1 MKILLTVHTINI
13 NSVSGQTKDVR
24 HTKTLYR
31 GTLHCWKTVISEE
44 GARALYSGLSPALL
58 RQAVYG
64 TIKYGLYY
72 SIKDVVG
79 GEESTVK
86 NVYIAIVSGAV
97 SASIANPTDVL
108 KVRLQS
114 RKEPVV
120 NPRKPVRNNMVNCF
134 TDIYRYVEYNKFR

>member
-1 MKILLTVHTINI
+1 M
-13 NSVSGQTKDVR
+13 
-24 HTKTLYR
+24 
-31 GTLHCWKTVISEE
+31 ISEE

-134 TDIYRYVEYNKFR
+134 TDIYRYVILCKLRKIGFLKAELYIKSPLFMTSTFYYVFVLILK

>member
-1 MKILLTVHTINI
+1 M
-13 NSVSGQTKDVR
+13 
-24 HTKTLYR
+24 
-31 GTLHCWKTVISEE
+31 ISEE

-134 TDIYRYVEYNKFR
+134 TDIYRYVICKLRKIGFLKAVLYTKSPLFMTSTFYYVFVLILE

>member
-1 MKILLTVHTINI
+1 M
-13 NSVSGQTKDVR
+13 
-24 HTKTLYR
+24 
-31 GTLHCWKTVISEE
+31 ISEE

-120 NPRKPVRNNMVNCF
+120 NPRKPVRNNMFNCF
-134 TDIYRYVEYNKFR
+134 TDIYRYVRYNKFR